1 MTNRKGHHKP
11 IVNWAVRKAI
21 RGCCDGEITRTDEFE
36 GLDRYREHNVE
47 VVIERWT
54 AKPPKNDLEKS
65 VGKALDLGQGRC
77 LMLSGG
83 GEETWH
89 STSRVDPATG
99 KTYPEIEPALLFL
112 EFAQRM
118 VPLLSWVRKDPRQAQ
133 GPFAGQ
139 RPMVEA

>member
-1 MTNRKGHHKP
+1 MR
-11 IVNWAVRKAI
+11 
-21 RGCCDGEITRTDEFE
+21 CDGKITRTDEFG

-54 AKPPKNDLEKS
+54 AKPPKNDLEKA

-77 LMLSGG
+77 LVLSDG

-89 STSRVDPATG
+89 STFEGRSRNRQNLSGDRTRSS
-99 KTYPEIEPALLFL
+99 FL
-112 EFAQRM
+112 EFAQR
-118 VPLLSWVRKDPRQAQ
+118 VQPLLSRIRKDPRQAQ